1 MHRIAEIMEQDTSK
15 EMLPTDL
22 TSSQI
27 AWLPK
32 PGKNPDKPEKLRPIG
47 VIAPEG
53 KILAGHVR
61 KLIKERLCQTVNT
74 IPQFGFVP
82 NRGTEEAISRA
93 LKHMDE
99 GRQTHSLFQG
109 KTGRT
114 THGPQLIGSFTLSV
128 DMSKAFDAVDRSLL
142 RQALEDIQLDPELI
156 EIIGKLHVEA
166 LYIMTVD
173 GTHFSVTTKR
183 GIKQGCKLAPSLFA
197 ITTAL
202 FFRRMAVKIG
212 AEKALQI
219 LTLYADDTLLQ
230 EHFRNKKEFEQA
242 LHHCSELL
250 KDSGG
255 DGLQSQPQEVRSTNL
270 SGGTVVAASV
280 SKIQSQNQK

>member
-1 MHRIAEIMEQDTSK
+1 MHRIAEIVEQDTRK
-15 EMLPTDL
+15 EMLPSDL

-32 PGKNPDKPEKLRPIG
+32 PGKKPDKPEKLRPIG

-61 KLIKERLCQTVNT
+61 KLIKERLRQSVNT

-93 LKHMDE
+93 LQHMDE
-99 GRQTHSLFQG
+99 GRQTHSLFQR
-109 KTGRT
+109 KAGRKS
-114 THGPQLIGSFTLSV
+114 HGPQLIGSLTLSV
-128 DMSKAFDAVDRSLL
+128 DMSKAFDMVDRSLL
-142 RQALEDIQLDPELI
+142 RQALEDIHLDPELI

-166 LYIMTVD
+166 AYKMTVD
-173 GTHFSVTTKR
+173 GTDFSVITKR

-197 ITTAL
+197 ISTAL
-202 FFRRMAVKIG
+202 FFRRMAGKIG
-212 AEKALQI
+212 TGKALQI

-242 LHHCSELL
+242 LYHCSELL
-250 KDSGG
+250 KTLEEMGFK
-255 DGLQSQPQEVRSTNL
+255 VKRSPL
-270 SGGTVVAASV
+270 Y
-280 SKIQSQNQK
+280 